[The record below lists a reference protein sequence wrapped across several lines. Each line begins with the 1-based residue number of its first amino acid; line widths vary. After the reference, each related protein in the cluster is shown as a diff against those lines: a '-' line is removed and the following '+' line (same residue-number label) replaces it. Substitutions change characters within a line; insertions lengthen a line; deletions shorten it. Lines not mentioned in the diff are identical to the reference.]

1 MHTVRAP
8 DHGRVAFFT
17 SAADDGPEQRGETCV
32 NERSGITHLQ
42 CECSVNDVAAGEAVV
57 NPATLW
63 ANALRE
69 LIHEGDDVMI
79 SSSLQ
84 LVDACDIDLR
94 LGADYRNGVGRHFA
108 RCSLRVEHREFYL
121 QRRTP
126 ARLIAPDG
134 RH

>member
-1 MHTVRAP
+1 M
-8 DHGRVAFFT
+8 
-17 SAADDGPEQRGETCV
+17 
-32 NERSGITHLQ
+32 
-42 CECSVNDVAAGEAVV
+42 V

-69 LIHEGDDVMI
+69 LVHEGDDVMI

-108 RCSLRVEHREFYL
+108 RCSLRVKHREFNL